1 MWVFF
6 SRTKVEYVVPCL
18 FGTLDSFSSVKIKF
32 LAMIDLL

>member
-6 SRTKVEYVVPCL
+6 SRTKEYVVPCL